1 MVNMDIPQYDERVMK
16 AKAISVQLFRYEVL
30 VPDISFS
37 GSFYK
42 KMRYER
48 HLSRLSGLATFD
60 GFFLSG
66 HFTIFDGY
74 LVTNFGSALGGYL
87 GAIITG
93 NGYLGAVYGLDF
105 S

>member
-48 HLSRLSGLATFD
+48 HLSRL
-60 GFFLSG
+60 
-66 HFTIFDGY
+66 
-74 LVTNFGSALGGYL
+74 LGVSNL
-87 GAIITG
+87 RW
-93 NGYLGAVYGLDF
+93 LF